1 MHFSIKC
8 SSFLWKLCL
17 LAFVWLIVGG
27 VHYLAVDHSLAYSYT
42 KLFLHCFSLILTL
55 IFRLKVLFLDSY
67 LDFCS
72 CIYLFITLN
81 FCHQF
86 FPTCKSCFSILD
98 SKRILT
104 YIKGILCLRPYKI
117 MLVPL
122 SAHIFLRFLSLVLQ
136 TKRYDM

>member
-55 IFRLKVLFLDSY
+55 ISRLKVLFLDSY
-67 LDFCS
+67 LDFFS
-72 CIYLFITLN
+72 CIYLFIALN

-86 FPTCKSCFSILD
+86 FQTCKSCFSILD

-104 YIKGILCLRPYKI
+104 RIKGILCLCPYKI
-117 MLVPL
+117 MLIPL
-122 SAHIFLRFLSLVLQ
+122 SAHIFLRFLSLDLQ
-136 TKRYDM
+136 TKR